1 MKMVSYYSQNK
12 IQMWYVVLTALL
24 LAHPAPCPFPP
35 PHLGQWFF
43 LPRTLSPS
51 FLPCTTPYWP
61 WFLSVNAN
69 SLRRIYP
76 YLLPYI
82 RAPLIFHNTL
92 FPSTA
97 LPMMQNYSLIQLK
110 LLKCSDY
117 LVTVYTHTLT
127 HTHSPP
133 ATRLAAP
140 WDFNSACYPPVC
152 PLAFNTALHFHRAG
166 A

>member
-1 MKMVSYYSQNK
+1 MAFQKPKCGITALMKMVSHYSQNK

-76 YLLPYI
+76 YLSPYI

-127 HTHSPP
+127 LLP
-133 ATRLAAP
+133 
-140 WDFNSACYPPVC
+140 
-152 PLAFNTALHFHRAG
+152 
-166 A
+166 